1 MFILPLSVRTAYIRK
16 PQPAMR
22 FLDGSKSRKARIGRE
37 TLSDSSRHEP
47 FCTVLLEQVSES
59 IGVSKGQF
67 ARQTR
72 RPELPSRNRAG
83 PDTAYPAL
91 RSSHEAAINN
101 RLRADRWHIVRAGP
115 RRIMLLASKI
125 GSVGITLTLLTTGM
139 LAPRLPQG
147 APGSD
152 SIKKG
157 VAVFV
162 VKNEIKKVQETLRN
176 KGHYAGQVDGVFGLR
191 TRASIRAY
199 QTAESLP
206 ITGQVDTRTAA
217 ELGVRPES
225 NWDNSQSARRQVG

>member
-1 MFILPLSVRTAYIRK
+1 
-16 PQPAMR
+16 
-22 FLDGSKSRKARIGRE
+22 
-37 TLSDSSRHEP
+37 
-47 FCTVLLEQVSES
+47 
-59 IGVSKGQF
+59 
-67 ARQTR
+67 
-72 RPELPSRNRAG
+72 
-83 PDTAYPAL
+83 
-91 RSSHEAAINN
+91 
-101 RLRADRWHIVRAGP
+101 
-115 RRIMLLASKI
+115 MLLASKI

-225 NWDNSQSARRQVG
+225 NWDNSQSARRQVGYSSDTIVGEISRDKPSAGIRWAAGRARKTLRREVSRATAIEDNRKGGANEQQAENEQHRQ